1 MSYGIEKEMDKKERE
16 EILESL
22 KEFCYIIGCSG
33 MDKKCPGNPNCKI
46 VRKVF
51 LKKQ

>member
-1 MSYGIEKEMDKKERE
+1 MSYGKGKEMDNNE

-46 VRKVF
+46 IRKVF
-51 LKKQ
+51 IKKK